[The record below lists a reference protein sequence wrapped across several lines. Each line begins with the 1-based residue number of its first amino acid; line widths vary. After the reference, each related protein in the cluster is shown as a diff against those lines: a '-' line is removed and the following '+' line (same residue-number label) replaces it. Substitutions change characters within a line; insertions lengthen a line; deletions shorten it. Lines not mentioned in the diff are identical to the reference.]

1 MGNEDISVFEIEK
14 IKSEMRKIIDTI
26 KKNENKINKSI
37 KYRIQGIYHD
47 FLITQVPDNELLSE
61 FYFTVGMGYQLLS
74 GKENKLNALKY
85 FQDAENIHDKLQNYE
100 RLFDVYKEIGIS
112 YYMIEKYQQ
121 ADLFY
126 NKALKLA
133 KNQDLGENKISLALL
148 NLSTINTI
156 KEEYVKSIEQL
167 NEARNLIK
175 TTLSNIN
182 ETKLQN
188 RLGSIYYNL
197 AINYLYLNEFDKSV
211 EFYELANQ
219 QTKFSNS
226 FKEKIIREIDFIT
239 KDIDGTELINKIK
252 SEILNFK

>member
-1 MGNEDISVFEIEK
+1 MGNEENPEIDK
-14 IKSEMRKIIDTI
+14 IISEMRIIIDLI
-26 KKNENKINKSI
+26 KINENKINKSI
-37 KYRIQGIYHD
+37 KYRIQDIYHD
-47 FLITQVPDNELLSE
+47 FGITQVSDKELLSE
-61 FYFTVGMGYQLLS
+61 FYFTVGMGYQLLI

-85 FQDAENIHDKLQNYE
+85 FQDAEKIHDKLQNYE

-133 KNQDLGENKISLALL
+133 NDKDLGVSYVSLALL

-175 TTLSNIN
+175 NSSSNIN

-188 RLGSIYYNL
+188 RLGVIYYNL
-197 AINYLYLNEFDKSV
+197 AINYLQLNEFEQSV
-211 EFYELANQ
+211 EHYKLANQ
-219 QTKFSNS
+219 QSKFSNS
-226 FKEKIIREIDFIT
+226 FKEKIIRDIEFIT
-239 KDIDGTELINKIK
+239 KDIEESGIIKGIK
-252 SEILNFK
+252 SMILNFK